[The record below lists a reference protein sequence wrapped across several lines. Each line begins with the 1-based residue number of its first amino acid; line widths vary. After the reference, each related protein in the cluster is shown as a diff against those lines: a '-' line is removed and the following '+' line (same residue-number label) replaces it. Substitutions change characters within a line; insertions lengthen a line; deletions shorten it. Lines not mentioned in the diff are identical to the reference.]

1 MKNIKL
7 VYILPE
13 YSDSIGSHFYHKY
26 EFLKRLDREIDLFVV
41 AEKGERPHDF
51 QKIYIQRF
59 ALLPFRAL
67 ELFIILS
74 WLRLIKGYALFWTHY
89 SFVGGILAPL
99 FGRSFYWNCGMP
111 WLYRRSCAEEF
122 FFRLAM
128 RRSELVTGTE
138 GLKSSYIERYS
149 LRWYR
154 VHVLPN
160 WVDIERYA
168 KWRGRKK
175 DARGELGLDDKKK
188 IILFLHRLSKRKGA
202 NLIMPIAE
210 DFENDASVL
219 FLVAGEGPL
228 SDIIQ
233 GDNIKLVGGIPQHD
247 TPKYFAAADIFL
259 MPSEEEGFPHV
270 LLEAMAVGVPFV
282 ASDVGGVRDMVPESV
297 QHFIVRQDVHL
308 FQDRIRELLRGASL
322 RKKTS
327 ETLIEWVNRYDCE
340 RVLGDFVKLV
350 SREK

>member
-26 EFLKRLDREIDLFVV
+26 EFLKRLDREINLFVV
-41 AEKGERPHDF
+41 AEKGERPRDF

-59 ALLPFRAL
+59 VFFPFRAL
-67 ELFIILS
+67 ELFIIL
-74 WLRLIKGYALFWTHY
+74 LRLRLKGYTIFWTHY

-99 FGRSFYWNCGMP
+99 FGRSLYWNCGMP
-111 WLYRRSCAEEF
+111 WLYRRSRAEEF

-128 RRSELVTGTE
+128 RRSELVIGTE
-138 GLKSSYIERYS
+138 GLKSSYIERYG
-149 LRWYR
+149 LRRYR

-168 KWRGRKK
+168 RWRGLKK
-175 DARGELGLDDKKK
+175 EAREELGLDDKKK
-188 IILFLHRLSKRKGA
+188 VILFLHRLSKRKGA

-210 DFENDASVL
+210 GFENDTGVL
-219 FLVAGEGPL
+219 FLIAGEGPL

-233 GDNIKLVGGIPQHD
+233 GDNIKLVGSIPQRD

-270 LLEAMAVGVPFV
+270 LLESMAAGVPFV

-297 QHFIVRQDVHL
+297 QHFVVRQDVHL
-308 FQDRIRELLRGASL
+308 FQDRIRELFGGASL

-327 ETLIEWVNRYDCE
+327 ETLVGWVSRYDCE

-350 SREK
+350 SREE